1 MGTAG
6 RWVVPRKAVG
16 LLYVALCVVAVAL
29 TEQQPH
35 HNSHHE
41 GNDERPRDGSPVLL
55 ESGARDVFQ
64 QALVDAMRAGDG
76 GASSSAP
83 SPPPSSS
90 SLPRFSLP
98 PRPTAHEAADRA
110 GGALPTS
117 RSFGGSSAPL
127 PEQQP
132 RGFAEWL
139 PDGST

>member
-1 MGTAG
+1 MTAG

-16 LLYVALCVVAVAL
+16 LLYVALCVVAVV
-29 TEQQPH
+29 TEQQLH
-35 HNSHHE
+35 HHSHH
-41 GNDERPRDGSPVLL
+41 GGDDERPRDGSPVLL
-55 ESGARDVFQ
+55 ESGTRDVFQ

-83 SPPPSSS
+83 SPPPLSSS
-90 SLPRFSLP
+90 MPRFSLP
-98 PRPTAHEAADRA
+98 PRPTAREAADRA

-117 RSFGGSSAPL
+117 RSFGGPSAPL